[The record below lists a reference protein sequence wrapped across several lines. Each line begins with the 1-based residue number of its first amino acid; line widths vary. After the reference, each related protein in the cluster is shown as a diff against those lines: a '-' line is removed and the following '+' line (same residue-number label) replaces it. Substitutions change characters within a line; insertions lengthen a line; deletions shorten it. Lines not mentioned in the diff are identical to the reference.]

1 MKPAICDLCLNDF
14 RSEMFHAASGG
25 DLVRFADYS
34 PLDASCTGHPHGYE
48 WFCAE
53 HLASAQALAS
63 LNHADAMARLF
74 RQYGPFPEYPPLA
87 PSDPALWLVQ
97 VGANPARVFGIVR
110 QAMALSPRQAKTL
123 MANAPF
129 KVMQAWPQVF
139 RTWQQALEQAGASVE
154 IRYPSSRS
162 VLAESAAPPSR

>member
-34 PLDASCTGHPHGYE
+34 PLDAGCAGHPHGYE

-63 LNHADAMARLF
+63 LNYADAMARLL
-74 RQYGPFPEYPPLA
+74 RQFGPFPEYPALA
-87 PSDPALWLVQ
+87 HSDPALWILQ
-97 VGANPARVFGIVR
+97 IGPNPTRVFCIIR
-110 QAMALSPRQAKTL
+110 QAMALSPQQAKTL
-123 MANAPF
+123 MATAPF
-129 KVMQAWPQVF
+129 KVMQAWPQAF

-162 VLAESAAPPSR
+162 VLVESAAPPRR